1 MENIKQKLPLSP
13 FTLEKAEDT
22 WNIQDPE
29 RISKAYTIKTE
40 FINGRERSGSFFE
53 KNGLLMKKTEN

>member
-29 RISKAYTIKTE
+29 RINTE
-40 FINGRERSGSFFE
+40 FINERERSGSF
-53 KNGLLMKKTEN
+53 LKKMGY